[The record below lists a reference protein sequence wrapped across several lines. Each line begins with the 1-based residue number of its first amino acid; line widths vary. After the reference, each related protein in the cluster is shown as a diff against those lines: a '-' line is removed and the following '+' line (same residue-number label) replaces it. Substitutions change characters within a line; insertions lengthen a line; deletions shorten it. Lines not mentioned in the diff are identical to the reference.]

1 MIDPLSIPDEKRAYS
16 DNSRETA
23 LNSIVVSFFA
33 GVWAGL
39 GVHQLTKS
47 PPNLV
52 GLFDLLMALAFL
64 IVSIWRVV
72 KLFPRRGTHR
82 TSATA

>member
-1 MIDPLSIPDEKRAYS
+1 MIDPLSIPDGKRAYS

-23 LNSIVVSFFA
+23 LNSIALSFLA

-39 GVHQLTKS
+39 GVHWLTKS

-52 GLFDLLMALAFL
+52 GLFYLLGALAFL

-72 KLFPRRGTHR
+72 KLIPRRGTHR